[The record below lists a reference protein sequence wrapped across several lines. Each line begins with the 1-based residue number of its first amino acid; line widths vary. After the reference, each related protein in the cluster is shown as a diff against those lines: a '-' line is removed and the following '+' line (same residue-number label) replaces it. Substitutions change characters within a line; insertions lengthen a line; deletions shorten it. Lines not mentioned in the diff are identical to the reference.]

1 MDQRNSIEKRE
12 VICDNTEQ
20 YRSLSCILIHG
31 MECKDDEGFEV
42 FYKDRP
48 RL

>member
-12 VICDNTEQ
+12 VICDNKEQ
-20 YRSLSCILIHG
+20 YSSLSCILIHA
-31 MECKDDEGFEV
+31 MECKDNDGSDV